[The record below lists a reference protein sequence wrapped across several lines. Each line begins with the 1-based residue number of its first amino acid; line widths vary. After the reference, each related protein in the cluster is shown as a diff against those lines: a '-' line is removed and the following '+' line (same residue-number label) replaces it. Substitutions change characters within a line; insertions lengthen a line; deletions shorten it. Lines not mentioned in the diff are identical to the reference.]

1 MVMHRAFGEM
11 YNLKTIAGLLV
22 RMSLHDP
29 KNADAHAGPP
39 FELPY
44 TLELP
49 QAEIDIWRQHHDLLS
64 ASQHVCSEV
73 FRLAGVSDSFKK
85 EVTDIGGD
93 VYLKTLMKLDE
104 DAQRWIG
111 AILAGGN

>member
-1 MVMHRAFGEM
+1 MPA
-11 YNLKTIAGLLV
+11 
-22 RMSLHDP
+22 
-29 KNADAHAGPP
+29 PP

-64 ASQHVCSEV
+64 ASQHICGEV
-73 FRLAGVSDSFKK
+73 FRLADVSDQFQK

-104 DAQRWIG
+104 RGPALDRRHPRGPELNERADR
-111 AILAGGN
+111 